1 MTSEH
6 LKSKIRWNSR
16 RKHTSNN
23 CCPNLDS
30 TRSIIFQKS
39 TSPTASFSAQGGFFA
54 QEKGADTL
62 FIGNQLIQF
71 IIFQLLLL
79 PPATLQKKIGSR
91 ASCFFECK
99 VKRKAETEVEGIFAL
114 LRQKS
119 PWSLDRPNN
128 AQGIKDLCFFV
139 PTKKRRPNTFCHAR
153 LSW

>member
-1 MTSEH
+1 M
-6 LKSKIRWNSR
+6 
-16 RKHTSNN
+16 
-23 CCPNLDS
+23 DS

-79 PPATLQKKIGSR
+79 PPTTLQKKSAVGQAAFVHVKSR
-91 ASCFFECK
+91 GK
-99 VKRKAETEVEGIFAL
+99 LKQIVEGIFAL
-114 LRQKS
+114 LRQRS
-119 PWSLDRPNN
+119 PWSLDRPHN
-128 AQGIKDLCFFV
+128 AQGLKRFVFFSSG
-139 PTKKRRPNTFCHAR
+139 KKRRPNTFCHAR

>member
-71 IIFQLLLL
+71 IIFS
-79 PPATLQKKIGSR
+79 ATITSTSHFAKKSAVGQ
-91 ASCFFECK
+91 AAFFACK
-99 VKRKAETEVEGIFAL
+99 VKRKAETGVEGIFAL
-114 LRQKS
+114 LRQRS
-119 PWSLDRPNN
+119 PWSLDRPHN
-128 AQGIKDLCFFV
+128 AQGLKDLCF
-139 PTKKRRPNTFCHAR
+139 
-153 LSW
+153 